1 MWGTI
6 DQSQLSYISFG
17 QWLYHNNYTP
27 TQTLENKQITTKAKL
42 NNKNQANN
50 QPIIQTNIESENKNK
65 NQQQHKQ
72 PLGQESVEQIQSNC
86 SAEMTSLIQQVKR
99 LES

>member
-27 TQTLENKQITTKAKL
+27 TQTLENKQVTTKAKL
-42 NNKNQANN
+42 NNKNPANK
-50 QPIIQTNIESENKNK
+50 QPIIQTNIQDKTKTNN
-65 NQQQHKQ
+65 NNNNT
-72 PLGQESVEQIQSNC
+72 LGQESVEQIQSNC
-86 SAEMTSLIQQVKR
+86 SAEMTSLIQQVMR
-99 LES
+99 LEW